1 MFFVS
6 DEIKEPTG
14 RTKIGITDSY
24 DSVQEYYT
32 NSEIVSFVEEK
43 KINIYGVSIF
53 NHKATCNIM
62 NTGVTLKK
70 SVLRELLDNWKK
82 VHNPWNGVPVEDYLA
97 SAKVGTVVTIDYS
110 YTGDGDGRRHSGLTK
125 TTKIDTDLWEYE
137 DTENCFSG
145 EVGNSRR
152 AAANLEVA
160 YIYSRPTRI
169 DVYNL

>member
-6 DEIKEPTG
+6 DKIEEPTG
-14 RTKIGITDSY
+14 RIKIGITDSY

-32 NSEIVSFVEEK
+32 NSEVVSLVK
-43 KINIYGVSIF
+43 KKNINIYGVSIF
-53 NHKATCNIM
+53 NNEATCNVI
-62 NTGVTLKK
+62 GIDVTLKK
-70 SVLRELLDNWKK
+70 NVLKELLDNWKK

-97 SAKVGTVVTIDYS
+97 SAKVGTVVTVDYT
-110 YTGDGDGRRHSGLTK
+110 YIGDDGGGRHNGLTK
-125 TTKIDTDLWEYE
+125 ITKIDTDSWKYE

-152 AAANLEVA
+152 AASNLEVA

-169 DVYNL
+169 DIYNT